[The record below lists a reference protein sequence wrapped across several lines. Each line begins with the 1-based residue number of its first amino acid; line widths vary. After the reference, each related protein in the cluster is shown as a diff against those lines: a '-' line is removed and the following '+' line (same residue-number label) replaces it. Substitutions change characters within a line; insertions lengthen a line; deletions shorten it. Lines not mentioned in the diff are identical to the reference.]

1 LIVLNYGDKK
11 VMSKFQIYFDAE
23 QAALL
28 AVGLYQQFH
37 TMEDLNK
44 AADDNDVNKEICRDA
59 KKLTLLLQS
68 NIDDHERN
76 GVGYPTS
83 FSVCPDSGSGVYT
96 KDQLKAFVKPMNV
109 DGLIE
114 NIGKQ
119 YSISV
124 EKPLGVNEK
133 KTLLRIIGALTNAL
147 ADQGPQNL
155 SKEGSPIVGTDE
167 SGIIGFLKKN
177 SYISVGKSTLHKHIS
192 YGLSEIEDYKKQ

>member
-1 LIVLNYGDKK
+1 
-11 VMSKFQIYFDAE
+11 MSKFQIYFDAE

-28 AVGLYQQFH
+28 AVGVYDEFKFID
-37 TMEDLNK
+37 DLVV
-44 AADDNDVNKEICRDA
+44 AADNKPSLNQILENVME
-59 KKLTLLLQS
+59 LNHMLQS

-76 GVGYPTS
+76 GSGRPAS

-96 KDQLKAFVKPMNV
+96 KDQHKAFVKPMNV

-114 NIGKQ
+114 NIGKH

-167 SGIIGFLKKN
+167 SGIIGFLREN

-192 YGLSEIEDYKKQ
+192 GGLSEIEDYKKQ

>member
-1 LIVLNYGDKK
+1 
-11 VMSKFQIYFDAE
+11 MSKFQIYFDAE

-28 AVGLYQQFH
+28 AVGVYGEFKFID
-37 TMEDLNK
+37 DLVV
-44 AADDNDVNKEICRDA
+44 AADNKPSLKQILENVME
-59 KKLTLLLQS
+59 LNHMLQS

-76 GVGYPTS
+76 GSGRPAS
-83 FSVCPDSGSGVYT
+83 FSICPDSGSGVYT

-155 SKEGSPIVGTDE
+155 RKEGSPIVGTDE

>member
-1 LIVLNYGDKK
+1 
-11 VMSKFQIYFDAE
+11 MSKFQIYFDAE

-28 AVGLYQQFH
+28 AVGVYGEFKFID
-37 TMEDLNK
+37 DLVV
-44 AADDNDVNKEICRDA
+44 AADNKPSLKQILENVME
-59 KKLTLLLQS
+59 LNHMLQS

-76 GVGYPTS
+76 GSGRPAS
-83 FSVCPDSGSGVYT
+83 FSICPDSGSGVYT

-109 DGLIE
+109 DDLIE

-155 SKEGSPIVGTDE
+155 RKEGSPIVGTDE

>member
-1 LIVLNYGDKK
+1 
-11 VMSKFQIYFDAE
+11 MSKFQIYFDAE

-28 AVGLYQQFH
+28 AVGVYGEFKFID
-37 TMEDLNK
+37 DLVV
-44 AADDNDVNKEICRDA
+44 AADNKPSLKQILENVME
-59 KKLTLLLQS
+59 LNHMLQS

-76 GVGYPTS
+76 GSGRPAS
-83 FSVCPDSGSGVYT
+83 FSICPDSGSGVYT
-96 KDQLKAFVKPMNV
+96 KDQLVAFVKPMNV
-109 DGLIE
+109 DDLIE

-155 SKEGSPIVGTDE
+155 RKEGSPIVGTDE

-177 SYISVGKSTLHKHIS
+177 SYISAGKSTLHKHIS

>member
-1 LIVLNYGDKK
+1 
-11 VMSKFQIYFDAE
+11 M
-23 QAALL
+23 
-28 AVGLYQQFH
+28 
-37 TMEDLNK
+37 
-44 AADDNDVNKEICRDA
+44 
-59 KKLTLLLQS
+59 LQS

-76 GVGYPTS
+76 GSGKPAS

-114 NIGKQ
+114 NIGKH

-167 SGIIGFLKKN
+167 SGIIGFLREN

-192 YGLSEIEDYKKQ
+192 GGLSEIEDYKKQ

>member
-1 LIVLNYGDKK
+1 LNYGDKK

-28 AVGLYQQFH
+28 AVGVYGEFKFID
-37 TMEDLNK
+37 DLVV
-44 AADDNDVNKEICRDA
+44 AADNKPSLKQILENVME
-59 KKLTLLLQS
+59 LNHMLQS
-68 NIDDHERN
+68 NIVDHERN
-76 GVGYPTS
+76 GSGRPAS
-83 FSVCPDSGSGVYT
+83 FSICPDSGSGVYT

-109 DGLIE
+109 DDLIE

-155 SKEGSPIVGTDE
+155 RKEGSPIVGTDE

>member
-1 LIVLNYGDKK
+1 
-11 VMSKFQIYFDAE
+11 MSKFQVYFDAE

-28 AVGLYQQFH
+28 AVGVYGEFKFID
-37 TMEDLNK
+37 DLVV
-44 AADDNDVNKEICRDA
+44 AADNKPSLKQILENVME
-59 KKLTLLLQS
+59 LNHMLQS

-76 GVGYPTS
+76 GSGRPAS
-83 FSVCPDSGSGVYT
+83 FSICPDSGSGVYT

-109 DGLIE
+109 DDLIE

-155 SKEGSPIVGTDE
+155 RKEGSPIVGTDE

>member
-1 LIVLNYGDKK
+1 LNYGDKK

-28 AVGLYQQFH
+28 AVGVYGEFKFID
-37 TMEDLNK
+37 DLVV
-44 AADDNDVNKEICRDA
+44 AADNKPSL
-59 KKLTLLLQS
+59 KQTLENVMELNHMLQS

-76 GVGYPTS
+76 GSGRPAS
-83 FSVCPDSGSGVYT
+83 FSICPDSGSGVYT

-155 SKEGSPIVGTDE
+155 RKEGSPIVGTDE

>member
-1 LIVLNYGDKK
+1 
-11 VMSKFQIYFDAE
+11 MSKFQIYFDAE

-28 AVGLYQQFH
+28 AVGVYDEFKFID
-37 TMEDLNK
+37 DLVV
-44 AADDNDVNKEICRDA
+44 AADNKPSLNQILENVME
-59 KKLTLLLQS
+59 LNHMLQS

-76 GVGYPTS
+76 GSGRPAS

-114 NIGKQ
+114 NIGKH

-167 SGIIGFLKKN
+167 SGIIGFLKEN

-192 YGLSEIEDYKKQ
+192 GGLSEIEDYKKQ

>member
-1 LIVLNYGDKK
+1 
-11 VMSKFQIYFDAE
+11 MSKFQIYFDAE

-28 AVGLYQQFH
+28 AVGVYDEFKFID
-37 TMEDLNK
+37 DLVV
-44 AADDNDVNKEICRDA
+44 AADNKPSLNQILENVME
-59 KKLTLLLQS
+59 LNHMLQS

-76 GVGYPTS
+76 GSGKPAS

-114 NIGKQ
+114 NIGKH

-167 SGIIGFLKKN
+167 SGIIGFLKEN

-192 YGLSEIEDYKKQ
+192 GGLSEIEDYKKQ

>member
-1 LIVLNYGDKK
+1 
-11 VMSKFQIYFDAE
+11 MSKFQIYFDAE

-28 AVGLYQQFH
+28 AIGVYDEF
-37 TMEDLNK
+37 EIIDDLVL
-44 AADDNDVNKEICRDA
+44 AADNKPSLKQILENVME
-59 KKLTLLLQS
+59 LHHMLQS

-76 GVGYPTS
+76 GSGRPVS
-83 FSVCPDSGSGVYT
+83 FTVCPDSGSGVYT

-147 ADQGPQNL
+147 ADKGPPNL
-155 SKEGSPIVGTDE
+155 SKEGSPIVGTDK
-167 SGIIGFLKKN
+167 SGIIGLLIDN
-177 SYISVGKSTLHKHIS
+177 SYIPLKKSTLHKHIS
-192 YGLSEIEDYKKQ
+192 CGLSEIEDFKKQ

>member
-1 LIVLNYGDKK
+1 
-11 VMSKFQIYFDAE
+11 MSKFQIYFDAE

-28 AVGLYQQFH
+28 AVGVYDEFKFID
-37 TMEDLNK
+37 DLVV
-44 AADDNDVNKEICRDA
+44 AADNKPSLNQILENVME
-59 KKLTLLLQS
+59 LNHMLQS

-76 GVGYPTS
+76 GSGRPAS

-114 NIGKQ
+114 NIGKH

-167 SGIIGFLKKN
+167 SGIIGFLREN

-192 YGLSEIEDYKKQ
+192 GGLSEIEDYKKQ

>member
-1 LIVLNYGDKK
+1 MNYGDKK

-28 AVGLYQQFH
+28 AVGVYGEFKFID
-37 TMEDLNK
+37 DLVV
-44 AADDNDVNKEICRDA
+44 AADNKPSLKQILENVME
-59 KKLTLLLQS
+59 LNHMLQS

-76 GVGYPTS
+76 GSGRPAS
-83 FSVCPDSGSGVYT
+83 FSICPDSGSGVYT

-109 DGLIE
+109 DDLIE

-155 SKEGSPIVGTDE
+155 RKEGSPIVGTDE

>member
-1 LIVLNYGDKK
+1 LNYGDKK

-28 AVGLYQQFH
+28 AVGVYGEFKFID
-37 TMEDLNK
+37 DLVV
-44 AADDNDVNKEICRDA
+44 AADNKPSLKQILENVME
-59 KKLTLLLQS
+59 LNHMLQS

-76 GVGYPTS
+76 GSGRPAS
-83 FSVCPDSGSGVYT
+83 FSICPDSGSGVYT

-109 DGLIE
+109 DDLIE

-155 SKEGSPIVGTDE
+155 RKEGSPIVGTDE

>member
-1 LIVLNYGDKK
+1 
-11 VMSKFQIYFDAE
+11 MSKFQIYFDAE

-28 AVGLYQQFH
+28 AIGVYDEF
-37 TMEDLNK
+37 EIIDDLVL
-44 AADDNDVNKEICRDA
+44 AADNKPSLKQILENVME
-59 KKLTLLLQS
+59 LNHMLQS

-76 GVGYPTS
+76 GSGRPAS

-155 SKEGSPIVGTDE
+155 RKEGSPIVGTDE

-192 YGLSEIEDYKKQ
+192 SGLSEIEDYKKQ

>member
-1 LIVLNYGDKK
+1 
-11 VMSKFQIYFDAE
+11 MSKFQTYFNAE

-28 AVGLYQQFH
+28 AVGVYQQFH

-44 AADDNDVNKEICRDA
+44 AADDNDVNKEIYRDA
-59 KKLTLLLQS
+59 QELTSLLQS
-68 NIDDHERN
+68 NIDYQQRN
-76 GVGYPTS
+76 GVGYLDS
-83 FSVCPDSGSGVYT
+83 FSVCPESGDGLYSRE
-96 KDQLKAFVKPMNV
+96 QLKAFVAPMNV
-109 DGLIE
+109 DGLVA
-114 NIGKQ
+114 NIDQ
-119 YSISV
+119 HSNITT

-167 SGIIGFLKKN
+167 SGIIGLLKNN

-192 YGLSEIEDYKKQ
+192 GGLSEIEDYKKNDR